1 MSIDLTFRPGSYW
14 STDSLLDSLQRS
26 ISGTMRRQIITDLLE
41 KGEVFPV
48 IQQLLNEQ
56 LPADLKSA
64 WGKLHPTFMG
74 GEYLPS
80 RNQGEVEIARLDLQS
95 TTADVI
101 SIRARPT
108 RTRIYYSIVDE
119 YESDIRCRP
128 FWSKQPLTLRQLIGL
143 IDHINLHNAEPT
155 AGYSFIIDLLEHQL
169 RDDLDPET
177 LRHFVRVS
185 SENYPQLQSWYEDVI
200 SRWIHSK
207 KSEVMS

>member
-26 ISGTMRRQIITDLLE
+26 ISGTIRRQIITDLLE

-74 GEYLPS
+74 GEYLPT
-80 RNQGEVEIARLDLQS
+80 RNHGEVEIARLDLQS

-128 FWSKQPLTLRQLIGL
+128 FWSKQPLILRQLIGL
-143 IDHINLHNAEPT
+143 IDHINLNNAEPT

-185 SENYPQLQSWYEDVI
+185 SENYPQLQSWYEDGI
-200 SRWIHSK
+200 SRWIDSK